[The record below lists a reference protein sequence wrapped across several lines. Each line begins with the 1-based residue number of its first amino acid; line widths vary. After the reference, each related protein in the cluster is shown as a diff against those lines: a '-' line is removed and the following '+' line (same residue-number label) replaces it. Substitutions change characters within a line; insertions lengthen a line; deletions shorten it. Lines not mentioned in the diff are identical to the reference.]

1 MYSAFKA
8 YIHTLNDINHFRLP
22 LHEARHFNRK
32 QKLSNPIS
40 RIVFISDIVAQIAKS
55 QGITSNKVY
64 YFEVY
69 IMFCKR

>member
-8 YIHTLNDINHFRLP
+8 YIHTLNINHFRLP

-55 QGITSNKVY
+55 QGIASNKVY

-69 IMFCKR
+69 MFCKR